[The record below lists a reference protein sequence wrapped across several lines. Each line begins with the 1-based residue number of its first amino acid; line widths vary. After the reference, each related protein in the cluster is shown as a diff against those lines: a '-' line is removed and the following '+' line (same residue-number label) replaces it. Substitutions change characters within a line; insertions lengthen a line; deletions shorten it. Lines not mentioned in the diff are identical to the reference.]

1 MVMRSRGIGR
11 SGSSCRNCTS
21 CSTVTKPQRTQ
32 VLMPGIGEL
41 AGAAFCSLPHA
52 PQARNDNW
60 PAAAPPAACWVFEA
74 SRNRCRSCMCSS
86 QSAGVGCSSISSSR
100 DTICARQPCA
110 GWPTAAANGVLQAAG
125 AAISLLTPKRSCQR
139 RKQST
144 PVCTIMCTC
153 VRRAHGCSRLSAAVC
168 KSAHGNRS
176 SFAVCVRAHSSREKR
191 TRWGL
196 DASSQK

>member
-1 MVMRSRGIGR
+1 MVTRSRGIGR

-86 QSAGVGCSSISSSR
+86 QSAGVGCSSICMYNIVESRYDLRATTVHGGRRLPRTFFYSSTIKFQVSFSVTRRASRRVTSVRNHMLPAPSSS
-100 DTICARQPCA
+100 
-110 GWPTAAANGVLQAAG
+110 
-125 AAISLLTPKRSCQR
+125 
-139 RKQST
+139 
-144 PVCTIMCTC
+144 
-153 VRRAHGCSRLSAAVC
+153 LSA
-168 KSAHGNRS
+168 
-176 SFAVCVRAHSSREKR
+176 
-191 TRWGL
+191 L
-196 DASSQK
+196 DTLLLRLFLPWPM

>member
-1 MVMRSRGIGR
+1 MVTRSRGIGR

-41 AGAAFCSLPHA
+41 AGVCSLPHA

-74 SRNRCRSCMCSS
+74 SRNRSRSCMCSS

-100 DTICARQPCA
+100 DTILRATTVR
-110 GWPTAAANGVLQAAG
+110 GWPTAPPDFTGPFFTSFKCFIFSYETCFASPDIRTVRTKSHAAS
-125 AAISLLTPKRSCQR
+125 SLFIAL
-139 RKQST
+139 
-144 PVCTIMCTC
+144 
-153 VRRAHGCSRLSAAVC
+153 CSR
-168 KSAHGNRS
+168 
-176 SFAVCVRAHSSREKR
+176 HSPSPSLPPLY
-191 TRWGL
+191 TVL
-196 DASSQK
+196 